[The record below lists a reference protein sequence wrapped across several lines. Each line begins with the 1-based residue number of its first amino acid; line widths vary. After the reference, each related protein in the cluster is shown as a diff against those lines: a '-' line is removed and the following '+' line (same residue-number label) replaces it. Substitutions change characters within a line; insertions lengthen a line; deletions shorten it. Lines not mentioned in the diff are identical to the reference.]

1 MLDCERLLWSLLA
14 RYGGVS
20 LAPLII
26 CMARGGAQCCLD
38 YVSEGDGRLSRA
50 TCICVIIT

>member
-14 RYGGVS
+14 RYGGC
-20 LAPLII
+20 LACSRSLII

-38 YVSEGDGRLSRA
+38 YVSEGNG
-50 TCICVIIT
+50 